1 VDDTLDKF
9 GNKDSKSWTNEKKE
23 KIVRPWLKFSFI
35 FQIIFCKI
43 IWRRTLQLLYGSG

>member
-1 VDDTLDKF
+1 LINSVTKIQSL
-9 GNKDSKSWTNEKKE
+9 GSMMRRE

-43 IWRRTLQLLYGSG
+43 ICRKKLQRLYGSS